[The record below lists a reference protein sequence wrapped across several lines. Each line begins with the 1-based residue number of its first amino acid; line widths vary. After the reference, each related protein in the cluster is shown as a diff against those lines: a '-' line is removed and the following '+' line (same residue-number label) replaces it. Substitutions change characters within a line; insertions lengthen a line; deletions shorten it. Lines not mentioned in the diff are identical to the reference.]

1 MITAQDKIADI
12 IARYPDIK
20 EKLIQRSTKF
30 QNLSNP
36 VMLQTVARFA
46 SVADAARMSG
56 EDLDEFLAFL
66 NSGIEAR

>member
-1 MITAQDKIADI
+1 MITAHDKIADI
-12 IARYPDIK
+12 IARYPDMK
-20 EKLIQRSTKF
+20 EKLIRRSPRF

-66 NSGIEAR
+66 NSSIES

>member
-12 IARYPDIK
+12 IAKYPAMK
-20 EKLIQRSTKF
+20 EKLMQRSPKF

-46 SVADAARMSG
+46 SVADAARMAG

-66 NSGIEAR
+66 NSGIDS

>member
-12 IARYPDIK
+12 IARYPDMK
-20 EKLIQRSTKF
+20 EKLIQRSPKF
-30 QNLSNP
+30 HNLSNP
-36 VMLQTVARFA
+36 VMLHTVARFA

-66 NSGIEAR
+66 NSGIEN

>member
-1 MITAQDKIADI
+1 MIAAQDKIADI
-12 IARYPDIK
+12 IARYPDMR
-20 EKLIQRSTKF
+20 EKLIRRSPKF
-30 QNLSNP
+30 HNLSNP

-66 NSGIEAR
+66 NSGIES

>member
-1 MITAQDKIADI
+1 MITAHDKIADI

-20 EKLIQRSTKF
+20 EKLIQRSPKF

-36 VMLQTVARFA
+36 VILKTVACFA

-56 EDLDEFLAFL
+56 EELNEFLTFL
-66 NSGIEAR
+66 NSSIEK